1 MTYQAFDLLLK
12 TADEALLREALC
24 RAQEILTDEQRF
36 YILHCVKARQDS
48 ETKSIPDLLQHL
60 ETFVQRSKAG
70 FFYREFAIDSK
81 NYTWVPPH
89 TDAWFFELGLWLDKA
104 CELVQMQDEMTAR
117 TIFEACLPL
126 IEDMTEIVFANET
139 GDWML
144 HTHYDYE
151 AVYEA
156 LKQKE

>member
-1 MTYQAFDLLLK
+1 MIYQAFDLLIE
-12 TADEALLREALC
+12 TADEVLLHEALV
-24 RAQEILTDEQRF
+24 RTHEIITDEQRF
-36 YILHCVKARQDS
+36 YILHCIEVRRNS
-48 ETKSIPDLLQHL
+48 ETEPLAALLEHL
-60 ETFVQRSKAG
+60 KTFEQRSHEG

-81 NYTWVPPH
+81 NYTWTPPH

-104 CELVQMQDEMTAR
+104 CELAQMQDEMTAR

-156 LKQKE
+156 LKQKG